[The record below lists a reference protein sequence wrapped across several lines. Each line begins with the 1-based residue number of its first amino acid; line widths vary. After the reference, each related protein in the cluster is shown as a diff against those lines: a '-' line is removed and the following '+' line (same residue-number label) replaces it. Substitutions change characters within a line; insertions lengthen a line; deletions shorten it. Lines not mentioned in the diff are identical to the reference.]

1 MSRALGAAFLGH
13 QVEQLENRALAGTPV
28 RGSRGRGGRGRAG
41 APADSQARGN
51 QANRGLRSGPRSG
64 GGIGGGSTPTAV
76 PPRDQAQMERK
87 RSFTLHP
94 DPDAEPIVPKEREKA
109 VMANTIILDASI
121 LVHAL
126 GQVKRWCK
134 DERKEILVIPLE
146 GGPYFALRNLRLIS
160 KSSIKYSRFA

>member
-13 QVEQLENRALAGTPV
+13 QVEQLENRALTAGPA
-28 RGSRGRGGRGRAG
+28 RGGRGRGGRGRTW
-41 APADSQARGN
+41 APANPQSRDSQA
-51 QANRGLRSGPRSG
+51 NRNVRSGPRGG
-64 GGIGGGSTPTAV
+64 GGIGSSGSPTAA
-76 PPRDQAQMERK
+76 PPKENSIVERK

-94 DPDAEPIVPKEREKA
+94 DPDAEPILPKEREKV

-134 DERKEILVIPLE
+134 EERKEILVIPLE
-146 GGPYFALRNLRLIS
+146 GQPYFTFRTQD
-160 KSSIKYSRFA
+160 